1 MRCLILVFII
11 FGSFLEIAHA
21 QSLFEYER
29 IDFFNNS
36 IETQKNIGQVP
47 SKESPDTVVDEWAEP
62 VISPSGKVTIYV
74 PPKEVK
80 DFLETPDPE
89 NAKAYLEWNLN
100 RIKKIIQAQKL
111 LAQEAK
117 KIGLAEDDKNLA
129 SAGSSSSGRAGLID
143 NARLQGN
150 HLFYFILKGC
160 PSCQRETKAIE
171 DIYLNHPEI
180 KIEVFASGFSDREL
194 EDFILPTRQDNGM
207 SRYLKI
213 SSYPAILVFN
223 QKKEKYFISGY
234 VDKEKMLGLFE

>member
-1 MRCLILVFII
+1 MI
-11 FGSFLEIAHA
+11 FGFFLEIAHA

-36 IETQKNIGQVP
+36 IETQKKIGQVP
-47 SKESPDTVVDEWAEP
+47 LKESPNTVVDEWAES

-117 KIGLAEDDKNLA
+117 KIGLAEEDKNLA

-143 NARLQGN
+143 NAILQGN
-150 HLFYFILKGC
+150 HLFYFMLKGC
-160 PSCQRETKAIE
+160 SSCQRETKAIE
-171 DIYLNHPEI
+171 DMYLNHPEI
-180 KIEVFASGFSDREL
+180 KIEAFASGFSDREL
-194 EDFILPTRQDNGM
+194 KEFNFPVRQDNGIN
-207 SRYLKI
+207 RLFKI
-213 SSYPAILVFN
+213 NSYPAILVFN
-223 QKKEKYFISGY
+223 KNRQKYSLSGY
-234 VDKEKMLGLFE
+234 VDKERILRLFE